1 MRAPI
6 ALAFFLAA
14 TAAAADQA
22 PVTVPPLR
30 DAAAAMPALAVAS
43 APSAAVAG
51 PIPNAREAA
60 PLSPAAMKALDESLR
75 WATATGRSPS
85 PMIAP
90 GPDGRVLFTF
100 GESLH
105 TVVCAPLRVCDI
117 ELEPGE
123 VIQGTPQLG
132 DSVRWTVTAAA
143 TGEGAERREHVI
155 VKPTLAGLETNLII
169 PTDRRMYHLLLVSG
183 ESGFVSR
190 VAFRYPD
197 TEAKRL
203 AAELAAR
210 EAERREVTAE
220 FDPLQAD
227 NLNFDYRS
235 KVEKGGRRVA
245 FVPVRVFD
253 DGRRTFIQMPPTLE
267 VAETPALFVVGVDGK
282 DQLVNFRVRN
292 GFYVVDRIFD
302 EAALV
307 AGVGRHQERVSIER
321 KRCRPTWMNDCRSS
335 GHGE

>member
-1 MRAPI
+1 MRLL
-6 ALAFFLAA
+6 ALVFLMAA
-14 TAAAADQA
+14 SAAAADQS
-22 PVTVPPLR
+22 PVQVPPLR
-30 DAAAAMPALAVAS
+30 EAEGALTFAGANPAAAP
-43 APSAAVAG
+43 VAG

-60 PLSPAAMKALDESLR
+60 PLSPAARRALSESQQ
-75 WATATGRSPS
+75 WASASGRSPS
-85 PMIAP
+85 PMVAP

-123 VIQGTPQLG
+123 TIQGAPQLG

-190 VAFRYPD
+190 IAFRYPD
-197 TEAKRL
+197 SEAKAL
-203 AAELAAR
+203 AAQRAALN
-210 EAERREVTAE
+210 AERREVTADFE
-220 FDPLQAD
+220 AFQTDR
-227 NLNFDYRS
+227 LNFEYS
-235 KVEKGGRRVA
+235 VKVEKGGRRVA
-245 FVPVRVFD
+245 FTPVRVFD
-253 DGRRTFIQMPPTLE
+253 DGRRTFVQMPPTLE
-267 VAETPALFVVGVDGK
+267 VAETPALFVVGNDGK

-292 GFYVVDRIFD
+292 GFYVVDRLFD
-302 EAALV
+302 RAALV
-307 AGVGRHQERVSIER
+307 AGVGRHQERVRIER
-321 KRCRPTWMNDCRSS
+321 NRCRPTWMNDCRSS

>member
-1 MRAPI
+1 M
-6 ALAFFLAA
+6 
-14 TAAAADQA
+14 
-22 PVTVPPLR
+22 V
-30 DAAAAMPALAVAS
+30 
-43 APSAAVAG
+43 
-51 PIPNAREAA
+51 
-60 PLSPAAMKALDESLR
+60 
-75 WATATGRSPS
+75 
-85 PMIAP
+85 AP

-117 ELEPGE
+117 ELEAGE
-123 VIQGTPQLG
+123 VIQGAPQLG

-183 ESGFVSR
+183 EAGFVSR
-190 VAFRYPD
+190 IAFRYPD
-197 TEAKRL
+197 SEAKAL
-203 AAELAAR
+203 AAQRAALN
-210 EAERREVTAE
+210 AERREVTADFE
-220 FDPLQAD
+220 AFQTDR
-227 NLNFDYRS
+227 LNFEYD
-235 KVEKGGRRVA
+235 VEVQKGGRRVP

-253 DGRRTFIQMPPTLE
+253 DGQRTFVQMPPTLE
-267 VAETPALFVVGVDGK
+267 VSETPALFVVGRDGK

-292 GFYVVDRIFD
+292 GFYVVDRLFD

-307 AGVGRHQERVSIER
+307 AGVGRHQERVRIER
-321 KRCRPTWMNDCRSS
+321 KRCRATWMNDCRSG

>member
-1 MRAPI
+1 MRGPI
-6 ALAFFLAA
+6 ALAFFLAS

-22 PVTVPPLR
+22 PVMVPPLR
-30 DAAAAMPALAVAS
+30 DAAAALQVSAVAS
-43 APSAAVAG
+43 APPGAVAG

-60 PLSPAAMKALDESLR
+60 PLSPAAIKALNESIS
-75 WATATGRSPS
+75 WASAAGRAPS
-85 PMIAP
+85 PMIVP
-90 GPDGRVLFTF
+90 GPDGRILFTF

-105 TVVCAPLRVCDI
+105 TVVCSPLRVCDI
-117 ELEPGE
+117 ELEAGE

-132 DSVRWTVTAAA
+132 DSVRWTVTAAT

-169 PTDRRMYHLLLVSG
+169 PTDRRMYHLLLVSD

-197 TEAKRL
+197 TEARRL
-203 AAELAAR
+203 AADLDAR
-210 EAERREVTAE
+210 AAERRDLTAE

-235 KVEKGGRRVA
+235 RVVKGGRRVA

-292 GFYVVDRIFD
+292 GFYIVDRIFE

-307 AGVGRHQERVSIER
+307 SAVGRHQERVSIER